1 MKQFLRK
8 MAWGI
13 LGKGYLNF
21 LKGQNKIYLHQA
33 KNVSIGYK
41 TYHNGAFVWQWHQNS
56 ALEIGKYCSI
66 ANDVQFILDSGHHM
80 VSEVTTYPHF
90 NHLVNKELPIGNV
103 TQSDFKKNIKTEESK
118 TIVGN
123 DVWIGMNVII
133 LPNVKI
139 GDGVTIL
146 AGTVVTKDIPDYA
159 VVGGIPGAIV
169 KMKYDLDTIDKMK
182 KIQWWN
188 WSPDKVEENVGDF
201 YIPIHDFIIKW
212 LK

>member
-1 MKQFLRK
+1 MKQFFRRI
-8 MAWGI
+8 AWTI
-13 LGKGYLNF
+13 LGKGYLDF
-21 LKGQNKIYLHQA
+21 LKGQNKTYLHKA

-66 ANDVQFILDSGHHM
+66 ANDVNFILDSGHHTI
-80 VSEVTTYPHF
+80 SEVTSYPHF
-90 NHLVNKELPIGNV
+90 NHLVNKELPIGSS
-103 TQSDFKKNIKTEESK
+103 TQSDFKRNIRTEESK

-123 DVWIGMNVII
+123 DVWIGMNAII

-146 AGTVVTKDIPDYA
+146 AGTVVTKDVPDYA
-159 VVGGIPGAIV
+159 IVGGIPGVIV

-201 YIPIHDFIIKW
+201 YISIHDFTTKW
-212 LK
+212 FK

>member
-1 MKQFLRK
+1 MKQFFRRI
-8 MAWGI
+8 AWTI
-13 LGKGYLNF
+13 LGKGYFDF
-21 LKGQNKIYLHQA
+21 LKGQNKTYLHKA

-66 ANDVQFILDSGHHM
+66 ANDVNFILDSGHHTI
-80 VSEVTTYPHF
+80 SEVTSYPHF
-90 NHLVNKELPIGNV
+90 NHLVNKELPIGSS
-103 TQSDFKKNIKTEESK
+103 TQSDFKRNIRTEESK

-123 DVWIGMNVII
+123 DVWIGMNAII

-146 AGTVVTKDIPDYA
+146 AGTVVTKDVPDYA
-159 VVGGIPGAIV
+159 IVGGIPGAIV

-201 YIPIHDFIIKW
+201 YISIHDFTTKW
-212 LK
+212 FK

>member
-21 LKGQNKIYLHQA
+21 LKGQNKTYLHQA

-80 VSEVTTYPHF
+80 VSEVTAYPHF

>member
-1 MKQFLRK
+1 MKQFFRK
-8 MAWGI
+8 IAWTI
-13 LGKGYLNF
+13 LGKGYFDF
-21 LKGQNKIYLHQA
+21 LKGQNKTYLHKA

-66 ANDVQFILDSGHHM
+66 ANDVNFILDSGHHTI
-80 VSEVTTYPHF
+80 SEVTSYPHF
-90 NHLVNKELPIGNV
+90 NHLVNKELPIGSS
-103 TQSDFKKNIKTEESK
+103 TQSDFKRNIRTEESK

-123 DVWIGMNVII
+123 DVWIGMNAII

-146 AGTVVTKDIPDYA
+146 AGTVVTKDVPDYA
-159 VVGGIPGAIV
+159 IVGGIPGAIV

-201 YIPIHDFIIKW
+201 YISIHDFTTKW
-212 LK
+212 FK